1 MTTSAPPRLAIDG
14 GSKAVTLPFPS
25 TLHGVS
31 EIGQEEIDAVERAMR
46 RTTIWRFLNPPD
58 VSESTELERRW
69 REMTGAKH
77 ALAVGSGGTGALV
90 AALVGL
96 GIGSGDEVIVPGYTY
111 IATASACLLVG
122 AIPILAEVDES
133 LTLDPRDVE
142 RKITTHTRAI
152 IPVHM
157 RGSVCDLDAILDI
170 ARRNKLKVL
179 EDCAQA
185 CGATYKDRF
194 CGTVGDAGAF
204 SMQHFKM
211 ITAGEGGIVTT
222 RDENVWKRAAVR
234 HDSALQFWKPDTTW
248 PTFAGDN
255 YRMDEMRAALA
266 LAQLDRLP
274 RILARCRQIKQALHA
289 RLGDLPGVRLQTLHD
304 PAGDCGIVFAMFLKD
319 GDHARRFSEA
329 LTAEGCRN
337 GTIYNREIPD
347 RHIYTAWDYVLEKH
361 THDPSGWPWTA
372 ARRPIAY
379 QRDML
384 PQTLDVLGRCVAIP
398 ISQHWSDE
406 LLEQVV
412 SAVRKVSSALG

>member
-1 MTTSAPPRLAIDG
+1 MTSTESTRLAIDG
-14 GSKAVTLPFPS
+14 GPKTVTVPFPS

-31 EIGQEEIDAVERAMR
+31 EIGQEEIDAVVKAMR
-46 RTTIWRFLNPPD
+46 RKTIWRFLNPPG

-69 REMTGAKH
+69 REMTGARH

-142 RKITTHTRAI
+142 RKITPHTRAI

-157 RGSVCDLDAILDI
+157 RGSVCDLDALLAV
-170 ARRNKLKVL
+170 ARRHGLKLL

-185 CGATYKDRF
+185 CGATHRGRF

-204 SMQHFKM
+204 SLQHFKM

-222 RDENVWKRAAVR
+222 HDETVWKRAAVR
-234 HDSALQFWKPDTTW
+234 HDSALQFWRPDTTW

-266 LAQLDRLP
+266 LVQLERLP
-274 RILARCRQIKQALHA
+274 RILARCRQVKRALHE
-289 RLGDLPGVRLQTLHD
+289 RLADLPGVRLQTLHD
-304 PAGDCGIVFAMFLKD
+304 PDGDCGIVFAMFLPD
-319 GDHARRFSEA
+319 GQRARRFSEA

-347 RHIYTAWDYVLEKH
+347 RHIYSAWDYVLHKR

-372 ARRPIAY
+372 ARRPVEY
-379 QRDML
+379 HEDML

-398 ISQHWSDE
+398 ISQHWTDD
-406 LLEQVV
+406 LLEQVTG
-412 SAVRKVSSALG
+412 AIRKVAANLA